1 MLGIGLALAAS
12 LTWGVADFLGGL
24 KSRQL
29 ALLAVLLFSQLC
41 GLTAIG
47 VAVAVRDEPVPGG
60 EYIVLA
66 LLSGAA
72 GFTGVAAFYRAMAI
86 GSMSVVAPISSTAA
100 AVPLVVGVATGDR
113 LTFLQG
119 DGVLL
124 AMSGVA
130 LASRE
135 EADEAGE
142 STRVATGLGLA
153 LLSAVGFG
161 AFFVAMDAA
170 SEADAT
176 WALFFNRL
184 TSLSL
189 IAAAVVAFRPSL
201 AVGRGNLL
209 PLAAIGLLEMAAN
222 TLFAFATQ
230 HGLVSIVSVL
240 SSLYPVTT
248 VFLAY
253 LVLHERIARLQQA
266 GVVAALAGV
275 ALISAG

>member
-1 MLGIGLALAAS
+1 MVGVGLALAAS

-47 VAVAVRDEPVPGG
+47 VAVALRGEPPPGG
-60 EYIVLA
+60 EYIALG
-66 LLSGAA
+66 LLSGVA
-72 GFTGVAAFYRAMAI
+72 GFVGVASFYRAMAI
-86 GSMSVVAPISSTAA
+86 GSMSVIAPISSTAA
-100 AVPLVVGVATGDR
+100 VIPLVVGIATGDR

-119 DGVLL
+119 AGVAFALG
-124 AMSGVA
+124 GVA

-135 EADEAGE
+135 EADEAGG

-189 IAAAVVAFRPSL
+189 IVCGVLAFRPSL
-201 AVGRGNLL
+201 AVRRGDV
-209 PLAAIGLLEMAAN
+209 AALVTIGLLEMAAN
-222 TLFAFATQ
+222 ALFAFATTQ
-230 HGLVSIVSVL
+230 GLVSIVSVL

-248 VFLAY
+248 VMLAY
-253 LVLHERIARLQQA
+253 LVLHERIQRLQQV
-266 GVVAALAGV
+266 GVALALAGV